1 MTHLPLINGT
11 TRHTANICRKTV
23 QIGNNI
29 VNHSFISFS
38 QILIIFTKFGV
49 SQRAVMVI
57 IVARISLI
65 LVSED

>member
-38 QILIIFTKFGV
+38 QILIIFIKVWGQAEGSDGNNC
-49 SQRAVMVI
+49 SQN
-57 IVARISLI
+57 
-65 LVSED
+65 

>member
-38 QILIIFTKFGV
+38 QILIIFIKVWGQSEGSDGNNC
-49 SQRAVMVI
+49 SQN
-57 IVARISLI
+57 
-65 LVSED
+65 

>member
-38 QILIIFTKFGV
+38 QILINTFIKVWGQAEGSDGNNC
-49 SQRAVMVI
+49 SQN
-57 IVARISLI
+57 
-65 LVSED
+65 